1 MVLKYGVFDVLVIYL
16 LKLRQIVTNI
26 YLLYDSLLL

>member
-16 LKLRQIVTNI
+16 LKLRDIPTNI
-26 YLLYDSLLL
+26 YLLYEPLC